1 MLGGWE
7 LTGLLRWSSGL
18 PFSLSNAFPGGTGPF
33 PTNFNLPGFATL
45 QGPKPA
51 TGLVTDSNGDPNAF
65 PGGAAA
71 ASGAFRFDFAGE
83 SGQRN
88 ILRGQGFFGTDAGLN
103 KTFRITERQ
112 SLRFSAYAFNLT
124 NSVRFDPNSILNS
137 FPQVSTLGKYQGTLT
152 TSRRLEFVLRYQF

>member
-1 MLGGWE
+1 
-7 LTGLLRWSSGL
+7 
-18 PFSLSNAFPGGTGPF
+18 
-33 PTNFNLPGFATL
+33 
-45 QGPKPA
+45 
-51 TGLVTDSNGDPNAF
+51 LVTDVNGDPNVF
-65 PGGAAA
+65 PGGPAA

-124 NSVRFDPNSILNS
+124 NSVRFDANSILNS
-137 FPQVSTLGKYQGTLT
+137 FPQISTLGKYQGTLT